1 MILVIAN
8 QRPLRHLSFLLAYRP
23 PHPSSH
29 WSRQFAPARI
39 AIVLFGIHR
48 YIAPA
53 PLDLP
58 TLILEQTDRTP
69 RHVLA

>member
-1 MILVIAN
+1 MTPVIAN
-8 QRPLRHLSFLLAYRP
+8 QRPLRHLFFLLACRP

-39 AIVLFGIHR
+39 AIVLFRINRH
-48 YIAPA
+48 A

-58 TLILEQTDRTP
+58 TPILEQTDRTP
-69 RHVLA
+69 RHALA